1 MRPSVLNLY
10 RKQSFLTRQARGKHK
25 ENSKRTTVA
34 VGITVKAAVK
44 RVAVSD
50 NAVTGADGLFADERC
65 VALEGPHSRTRAS
78 RENLCW

>member
-1 MRPSVLNLY
+1 M
-10 RKQSFLTRQARGKHK
+10 Q
-25 ENSKRTTVA
+25 
-34 VGITVKAAVK
+34 AAVK

-50 NAVTGADGLFADERC
+50 NAVTGADGLFAEERC

>member
-1 MRPSVLNLY
+1 MKMIVLP
-10 RKQSFLTRQARGKHK
+10 RQARENLRKTEK
-25 ENSKRTTVA
+25 EGRLVSL
-34 VGITVKAAVK
+34 GITVKAAVK